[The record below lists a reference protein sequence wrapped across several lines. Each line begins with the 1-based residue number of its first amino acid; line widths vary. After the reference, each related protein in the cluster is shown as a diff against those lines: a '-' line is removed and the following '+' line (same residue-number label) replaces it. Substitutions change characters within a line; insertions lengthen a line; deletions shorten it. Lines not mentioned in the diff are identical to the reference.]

1 MTNEPDLDSIMTRLL
16 AEIAGV
22 RSEVAGLR
30 ADLTAQKV
38 LKGQWNKWHAR
49 NDDAAASPEELG
61 RLEGLRETERGAV
74 TTTILAA
81 HAVWSVVQSEGRARL
96 GMPTHSALRD

>member
-1 MTNEPDLDSIMTRLL
+1 MRKVMTNEPDLDSIMTRLL

-38 LKGQWNKWHAR
+38 LKGQWNILRALQMAR
-49 NDDAAASPEELG
+49 EK
-61 RLEGLRETERGAV
+61 R
-74 TTTILAA
+74 
-81 HAVWSVVQSEGRARL
+81 
-96 GMPTHSALRD
+96 